1 MPQESNKRPPRVPLT
16 PEEVQE
22 FIRFKKYKERAR
34 IERFKRT
41 RTYKILNVFN
51 VISIIIYTEVIFA
64 FLGSC
69 DFTPHYILSTNIYT
83 GDEIM
88 AGKRTISSATFKMIN
103 GKEYDVSIRDTINLP
118 NVPGKLFVP
127 AKLYVGQD
135 WILRKEVKVRLALA
149 DRDYYIKRSFPL
161 LFISI
166 LFGFV
171 TFVLF
176 GYNMNQHM
184 YSIRVISFINAV
196 CLLAFILL

>member
-1 MPQESNKRPPRVPLT
+1 MPQESNKRPPRIPLT

-34 IERFKRT
+34 IERFKKT
-41 RTYKILNVFN
+41 RTYKILNAFN
-51 VISIIIYTEVIFA
+51 VISIIIYTEIIFA

-69 DFTPHYILSTNIYT
+69 DFTPHYILSTNVYT
-83 GDEIM
+83 GDEVIG
-88 AGKRTISSATFKMIN
+88 GKRIYSSATFKMIN
-103 GKEYDVSIRDTINLP
+103 GKEYDVSIRDTVSLPNLP
-118 NVPGKLFVP
+118 NKYTP
-127 AKLYVGQD
+127 AKLYVGKD
-135 WILRKEVKVRLALA
+135 WILRKEIKVRLEMGEK
-149 DRDYYIKRSFPL
+149 DYFIKRSFPL

-176 GYNMNQHM
+176 GYNMNQHL

-196 CLLAFILL
+196 CLLSFILL